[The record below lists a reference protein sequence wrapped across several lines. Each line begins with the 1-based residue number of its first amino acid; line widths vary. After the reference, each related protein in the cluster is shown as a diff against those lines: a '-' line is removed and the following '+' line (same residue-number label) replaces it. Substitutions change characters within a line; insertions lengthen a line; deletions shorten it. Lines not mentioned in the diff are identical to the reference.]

1 MNFKLLTGESLE
13 SMINKRL
20 AALLILSAAVMVNAV
35 FADMNDIFEAA
46 ENTIKIGQNDVKL
59 QYPAYIH
66 NDRLYVSIRGLCN
79 KLGIPIEWNSENGE
93 VKLNVNN
100 KKVTVADKTLYND
113 DGVIPDE
120 ETAIAVGKI
129 ILERYA
135 GIPMEYETDLRT
147 YYLRAE
153 YLKDENAWLV
163 VQNFKNKN
171 QEVGGSTDFADFANV
186 KLNKNTGE
194 VLYVNTYSSFKD

>member
-1 MNFKLLTGESLE
+1 MLV
-13 SMINKRL
+13 
-20 AALLILSAAVMVNAV
+20 ALLILPAVVMVNAV
-35 FADMNDIFEAA
+35 FADMNDIFEVA

-66 NDRLYVSIRGLCN
+66 NDRLYVSIRGLCD

-100 KKVTVADKTLYND
+100 KKVTVSDKTVYND

-120 ETAIAVGKI
+120 KTAIAVGKI

-135 GIPMEYETDLRT
+135 GMPMEYKTDSRI

-153 YLKDENAWLV
+153 YLKDENAWIV
-163 VQNFKNKN
+163 VQNFKNIN
-171 QEVGGSTDFADFANV
+171 PESGGSTDFADFANV

-194 VLYVNTYSSFKD
+194 VLYINTYSLIKN